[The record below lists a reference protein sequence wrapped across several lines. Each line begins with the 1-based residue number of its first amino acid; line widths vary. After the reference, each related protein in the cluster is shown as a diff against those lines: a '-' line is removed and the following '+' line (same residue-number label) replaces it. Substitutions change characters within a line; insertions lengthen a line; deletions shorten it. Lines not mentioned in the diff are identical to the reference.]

1 MIGVDEAGRGPAIGP
16 LVVASLAIPKEDV
29 QRLIKMG
36 VRDSK
41 RISKTKREMIEKD
54 IFETMEERDWKVC
67 VIPISPESINISRS
81 IKSLNE
87 IEEEAFIEAIES
99 VSSADTNAKVN
110 LDPIGNNPKLFAM
123 RVYNKLHS
131 RRPNLHFE
139 SRKGMDDKC
148 AVTGAA
154 SIVAKQHRDRVIS
167 DLSDNLGF
175 NLGSGYPSDPTTIE
189 ALNQLTRGDLPHVSL
204 RWTWAT
210 TLNAW
215 KKNHTVPIPIR
226 TTNGTVLQRGLN
238 PILWT
243 KGVD

>member
-1 MIGVDEAGRGPAIGP
+1 M
-16 LVVASLAIPKEDV
+16 K
-29 QRLIKMG
+29 
-36 VRDSK
+36 
-41 RISKTKREMIEKD
+41 
-54 IFETMEERDWKVC
+54 
-67 VIPISPESINISRS
+67 
-81 IKSLNE
+81 
-87 IEEEAFIEAIES
+87 
-99 VSSADTNAKVN
+99 
-110 LDPIGNNPKLFAM
+110 
-123 RVYNKLHS
+123 VYNKLHS
-131 RRPNLHFE
+131 IRPNLHFK

-148 AVTGAA
+148 VVTGAA

-167 DLSDNLGF
+167 DLSDILGF

-210 TLNAW
+210 TSNAW

-226 TTNGTVLQRGLN
+226 TTNGTVLQRGLD

>member
-1 MIGVDEAGRGPAIGP
+1 MIGVDESGRGPAIGP

-67 VIPISPESINISRS
+67 VIPISPESIDISRS

-110 LDPIGNNPKLFAM
+110 LSLIHISEPT
-123 RVYNKLHS
+123 
-131 RRPNLHFE
+131 RR
-139 SRKGMDDKC
+139 
-148 AVTGAA
+148 
-154 SIVAKQHRDRVIS
+154 
-167 DLSDNLGF
+167 
-175 NLGSGYPSDPTTIE
+175 
-189 ALNQLTRGDLPHVSL
+189 
-204 RWTWAT
+204 
-210 TLNAW
+210 
-215 KKNHTVPIPIR
+215 
-226 TTNGTVLQRGLN
+226 
-238 PILWT
+238 
-243 KGVD
+243 